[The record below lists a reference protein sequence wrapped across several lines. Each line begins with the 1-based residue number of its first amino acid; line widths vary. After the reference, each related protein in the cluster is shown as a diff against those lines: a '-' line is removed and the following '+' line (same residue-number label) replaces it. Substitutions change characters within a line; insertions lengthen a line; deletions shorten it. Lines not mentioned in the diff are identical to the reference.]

1 MTTFEPQ
8 LTREQ
13 RRGLRSG
20 ELRWQERKDGLGKL
34 DALIDDRSHIV
45 GRPPL
50 VEVSDDD
57 LRDVARSLAIAL
69 AATAATYTVAWWQ
82 HRRKIRE
89 LSEQLR
95 TRSEE
100 REALSAQLA
109 AADGDEAQKL
119 RERRAE
125 VKADIIDLDVRR
137 RELQDRRPRFTRT
150 G

>member
-1 MTTFEPQ
+1 MTRFEPQ

-50 VEVSDDD
+50 VEVSDDES
-57 LRDVARSLAIAL
+57 RDVALGEAIAV

-82 HRRKIRE
+82 QRRKIRE
-89 LSEQLR
+89 LSDQLR
-95 TRSEE
+95 TLSEE
-100 REALSAQLA
+100 REALAAQLA
-109 AADGDEAQKL
+109 IAEGDDAQKL
-119 RERRAE
+119 RERQAE
-125 VKADIIDLDVRR
+125 VEADIIDLDVRR
-137 RELQDRRPRFTRT
+137 RELQDRRSRFTRT